1 MHDTNKSFDEAI
13 RSMLENVEEEVPS
26 HILDDVFSS
35 LDNIKPKKKVLPPVF
50 WLRAGMA
57 SVAAAAAVAL
67 CVVLWPDGHETQ
79 APERYA
85 DVQVIEPSETPQEE
99 TLLSDVLKE
108 SETKPDTKASVQKQ
122 NSTVRPQFQTNNNIL
137 PEQITGEADE
147 ETLLEETSVHQP
159 ETADA
164 QESNS
169 DTQIQIAN
177 DQRIASHKSSNSNT
191 EEASETGDEWAAY
204 DETDSERS
212 TGVSFLIG
220 GNIASNGSAKGLSN
234 PGGFRAPAGILQD
247 ATYIE
252 QTSKNSS
259 YSIPVS
265 LGFTTRL
272 NLGKKWSIGS
282 GLNWTMLQRTF
293 SGNYVNIKNGKIT
306 TTDSDIRH
314 TIHYVGIPLN
324 GYYDIIES
332 PRLRFYAYAGGE
344 AEKAL
349 ANIYRVK
356 KAQGNLSYTEKVKG
370 VQWSVGAGIGV
381 EFLIADQIGI
391 YLNPGVRYYFDCGQP
406 VSIRTQQPLMMNFEI
421 GLRVGI

>member
-1 MHDTNKSFDEAI
+1 MKMQDTNKSFDEAI

-35 LDNIKPKKKVLPPVF
+35 LDNIKPKKKVLLPVF

-67 CVVLWPDGHETQ
+67 CVVLWPDGHEPQ

-108 SETKPDTKASVQKQ
+108 SDTKPDTKASVQKQ

-147 ETLLEETSVHQP
+147 ETSLEETSVHQP

-169 DTQIQIAN
+169 DTQIQIAD

-212 TGVSFLIG
+212 LSLIH
-220 GNIASNGSAKGLSN
+220 I
-234 PGGFRAPAGILQD
+234 
-247 ATYIE
+247 
-252 QTSKNSS
+252 
-259 YSIPVS
+259 
-265 LGFTTRL
+265 
-272 NLGKKWSIGS
+272 
-282 GLNWTMLQRTF
+282 
-293 SGNYVNIKNGKIT
+293 
-306 TTDSDIRH
+306 
-314 TIHYVGIPLN
+314 
-324 GYYDIIES
+324 
-332 PRLRFYAYAGGE
+332 
-344 AEKAL
+344 
-349 ANIYRVK
+349 
-356 KAQGNLSYTEKVKG
+356 
-370 VQWSVGAGIGV
+370 
-381 EFLIADQIGI
+381 
-391 YLNPGVRYYFDCGQP
+391 
-406 VSIRTQQPLMMNFEI
+406 
-421 GLRVGI
+421 